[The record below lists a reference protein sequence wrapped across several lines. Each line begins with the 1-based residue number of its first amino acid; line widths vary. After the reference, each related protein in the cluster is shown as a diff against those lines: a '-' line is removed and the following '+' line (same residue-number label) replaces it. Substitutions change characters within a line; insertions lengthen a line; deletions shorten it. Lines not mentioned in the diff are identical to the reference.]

1 LGTRIGNYLL
11 TARLG
16 EGGMGTVYLAEH
28 AALGRRAAV
37 KVLLPALSA
46 DDDAVARFFT
56 EARAVAAVHHP
67 SIVEIYDF
75 GHLPDGGAYI
85 VMELLQGESLA
96 ARRRR
101 FGRLDAGRALA
112 LTRQLAGALGAAHD
126 AGIIHR
132 DLKPDNVFIVPDP
145 EVPGGERI
153 KILDFGVAK
162 LASPASAP
170 SRTQAGA
177 VLGTPIYIS
186 PEQCRNAAE
195 IDGRADLYSLGC
207 VLYELVCGRP
217 PFALDSVGDL
227 IAHHLYFEPAP
238 PRTCGAEISEG
249 VEQLILWL
257 LRKEPAARPGS
268 ARELIDAIDRLAP
281 DLPGAAPSAPRAA
294 HPGIESGPLPSPMP
308 VPTPAPSRATS
319 TTLSA
324 ASGTSSKRPELRRR
338 GWRIAGVAAITV
350 LAGIA
355 GYAALDGDHRAPA
368 PGSVPAAVV
377 SEPSPGDRS
386 AESPPAAGSGAAA
399 AAQSAPPSVAAGP
412 TEPAPVAAAS
422 PDPSSASSEPPAA
435 VPRSV
440 HLALDTRPRGA
451 TVLVAG
457 TAVGT
462 TPFAEDVPA
471 GSPSRV
477 YTLKKPGYEPATA
490 TLDTARDG
498 AHQID
503 LKKLPAPPRPAAGP
517 DLGDKG
523 VNPFDH

>member
-1 LGTRIGNYLL
+1 
-11 TARLG
+11 
-16 EGGMGTVYLAEH
+16 MGTVYLAEH

-56 EARAVAAVHHP
+56 EARAAAAVHHP
-67 SIVEIYDF
+67 SIVEVHDF
-75 GHLPDGGAYI
+75 GHTPDGSAYI

-112 LTRQLAGALGAAHD
+112 LTRQLAGGLAAAHD

-162 LASPASAP
+162 LVRGVSDA
-170 SRTQAGA
+170 SRTQTGA

-207 VLYELVCGRP
+207 VVYELVCGQP
-217 PFALDSVGDL
+217 PFTVDSVGDL
-227 IAHHLYFEPAP
+227 IAHHLYFEPPP
-238 PRTCGAEISEG
+238 PRACGAEISEG
-249 VEQLILWL
+249 VEQLILRL
-257 LRKEPAARPGS
+257 LSKEPAARPGN

-281 DLPGAAPSAPRAA
+281 DAADGHAVPRPVPAIA
-294 HPGIESGPLPSPMP
+294 SGPLPAAM
-308 VPTPAPSRATS
+308 PTPAPSRMTS
-319 TTLSA
+319 TTLTA
-324 ASGTSSKRPELRRR
+324 ASGTRSKDPEARRR
-338 GWRIAGVAAITV
+338 GWRIAGVAIITV

-355 GYAALDGDHRAPA
+355 GYAALDGDQRIAPGPSAAAPA
-368 PGSVPAAVV
+368 PAALPVA
-377 SEPSPGDRS
+377 EP
-386 AESPPAAGSGAAA
+386 PPADRPAEPPPTAGSG
-399 AAQSAPPSVAAGP
+399 
-412 TEPAPVAAAS
+412 
-422 PDPSSASSEPPAA
+422 EPPASA
-435 VPRSV
+435 PRSV
-440 HLALDTRPRGA
+440 HLALDSRPRGA
-451 TVLVAG
+451 TVVVAG
-457 TAVGT
+457 AAVGI

-477 YTLKKPGYEPATA
+477 YTLKKPGYEPVTA

-498 AHQID
+498 SHQIE
-503 LKKLPAPPRPAAGP
+503 LKKLPAPSRPAAGP

>member
-1 LGTRIGNYLL
+1 LGTRIGNYTL
-11 TARLG
+11 TAKLG

-56 EARAVAAVHHP
+56 EARAAAAVHHP

-75 GHLPDGGAYI
+75 GHLPDGNAYI

-101 FGRLDAGRALA
+101 FGRIDAGRALA
-112 LTRQLAGALGAAHD
+112 LTRQLAGALAAAHD

-132 DLKPDNVFIVPDP
+132 DLKPDNAFIVADP
-145 EVPGGERI
+145 EVPGGERV

-162 LASPASAP
+162 LVRGVSDA
-170 SRTQAGA
+170 SRTQTGA

-186 PEQCRNAAE
+186 P
-195 IDGRADLYSLGC
+195 DLYSLGC

-227 IAHHLYFEPAP
+227 IAHHLYFEPPP

-268 ARELIDAIDRLAP
+268 ARELIEAIDRLAP
-281 DLPGAAPSAPRAA
+281 DVPDAAPGGPPASATHPGPRAVPRELA
-294 HPGIESGPLPSPMP
+294 GGPGPWL
-308 VPTPAPSRATS
+308 PTPTPTPPPSRATS
-319 TTLSA
+319 TTLTA
-324 ASGTSSKRPELRRR
+324 ASGTLANRPMLRRR
-338 GWRIAGVAAITV
+338 GWRIAGVAAITI

-355 GYAALDGDHRAPA
+355 GFAALDEDHRAPA
-368 PGSVPAAVV
+368 AATSAALPASDPPRAAR
-377 SEPSPGDRS
+377 SAEPSPAPGSD
-386 AESPPAAGSGAAA
+386 APAAAPSPAVAPSAA
-399 AAQSAPPSVAAGP
+399 
-412 TEPAPVAAAS
+412 
-422 PDPSSASSEPPAA
+422 SEPPAIA
-435 VPRSV
+435 PRSV
-440 HLALDTRPRGA
+440 HLALETLPRGA
-451 TVLVAG
+451 TVVVAG
-457 TAVGT
+457 VAVGI

-477 YTLKKPGYEPATA
+477 YTLKKPGYEPVTA

-498 AHQID
+498 SHQIE
-503 LKKLPAPPRPAAGP
+503 LKKLPAPARPAAGP
-517 DLGDKG
+517 DLGDRG

>member
-1 LGTRIGNYLL
+1 
-11 TARLG
+11 
-16 EGGMGTVYLAEH
+16 MGTVYLAEH
-28 AALGRRAAV
+28 ATLGRRAAV

-75 GHLPDGGAYI
+75 GHLPHGGAYI

-126 AGIIHR
+126 AGVIHR

-153 KILDFGVAK
+153 KVLDFGVAK
-162 LASPASAP
+162 LASKVSEP

-195 IDGRADLYSLGC
+195 LDGRADLYSLGC

-217 PFALDSVGDL
+217 PFTVDSVGDL
-227 IAHHLYFEPAP
+227 IAHHLYFEPSP
-238 PRTCGAEISEG
+238 PRACGAEISEG

-257 LRKEPAARPGS
+257 LRKEPAARPGN

-281 DLPGAAPSAPRAA
+281 DLAGAGPSAPRAV
-294 HPGIESGPLPSPMP
+294 HQGIESGPIPSPMP

-324 ASGTSSKRPELRRR
+324 ASGTSSNGNGPESRRR

-350 LAGIA
+350 LAGIV

-368 PGSVPAAVV
+368 PGSVRAAVAT
-377 SEPSPGDRS
+377 EPSPGDRS
-386 AESPPAAGSGAAA
+386 AEPPPAAGPGAAA
-399 AAQSAPPSVAAGP
+399 AAPSVAAGP
-412 TEPAPVAAAS
+412 SEPPPAAAAS
-422 PDPSSASSEPPAA
+422 PDRSSASSEPPAA

-503 LKKLPAPPRPAAGP
+503 LKKLPGPPRPAVGP